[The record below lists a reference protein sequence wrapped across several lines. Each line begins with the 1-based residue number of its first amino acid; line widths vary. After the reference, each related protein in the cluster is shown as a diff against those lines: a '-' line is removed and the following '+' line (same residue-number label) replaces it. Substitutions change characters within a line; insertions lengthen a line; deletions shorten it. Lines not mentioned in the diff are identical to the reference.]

1 MMFQVP
7 QVDLTG
13 FVQPSDWT
21 GPAPPGCLPD
31 EHPADDRQDLNHEGD
46 SRGDLAP
53 PVEDRAP
60 PLIGALAEHGRDALS
75 AMITY
80 WWKCW

>member
-13 FVQPSDWT
+13 LEQPSDWT
-21 GPAPPGCLPD
+21 RPAPPGCFPD
-31 EHPADDRQDLNHEGD
+31 EHPADDGQDLNHEDDSHGD
-46 SRGDLAP
+46 PVP
-53 PVEDRAP
+53 PVTDRAP

-75 AMITY
+75 AMIAS
-80 WWKCW
+80 